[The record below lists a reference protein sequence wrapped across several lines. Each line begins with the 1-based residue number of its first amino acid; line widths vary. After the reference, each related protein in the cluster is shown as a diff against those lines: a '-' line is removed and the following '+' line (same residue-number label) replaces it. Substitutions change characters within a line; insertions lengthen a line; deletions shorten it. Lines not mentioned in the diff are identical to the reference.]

1 MDASMRG
8 VYELFHGTD
17 GQLSEDALARRNRV
31 GKSYEESTRLGEAA
45 LEDGDT
51 AGALIHFR
59 RAVSQAEGDLALTAT
74 AQANLAGVLSFSD
87 DLPGATH
94 AFLQSLQLANSAE
107 PRAGLSDIYRREGR
121 FRDAV
126 AELDAA
132 IALEPTNA
140 FHHFKLAETL
150 AEMGEKRRALA
161 AMRHAIMNKP
171 DNAFYHC
178 FAGNLHLRLK
188 EYSGA
193 LSSFRAAVELSP
205 GDDYYYLRT
214 AVAFW
219 CLGKHPEAVRAIRMA
234 YDLDQDKTMYAGM
247 LYLMHSEMGQLDDAQ
262 TYAAS
267 AKRLD
272 AYDHA
277 SIAKL
282 RQEMGLN
289 DGGSR

>member
-1 MDASMRG
+1 MRG
-8 VYELFHGTD
+8 VYELFHGSD
-17 GQLSEDALARRNRV
+17 GQLSEDAIARRNRV
-31 GKSYEESTRLGEAA
+31 GRDHAESTDLGAA
-45 LEDGDT
+45 SLEDGDVT
-51 AGALIHFR
+51 GALIHFR
-59 RAVSQAEGDLALTAT
+59 RAVEQAAGNPELAAV

-94 AFLQSLQLANSAE
+94 AFLQSLRLANAAE
-107 PRAGLSDIYRREGR
+107 PRAGLSDVYRREGR

-150 AEMGEKRRALA
+150 AEMGEKRRALT
-161 AMRHAIMNKP
+161 AMRHAIMNQP

-178 FAGNLHLRLK
+178 FAGNLQLKLK

-193 LSSFRAAVELSP
+193 LSAFRAAVELSP

-219 CLGKHPEAVRAIRMA
+219 RLGKRTEAIRAIRMA
-234 YDLDQDKTMYAGM
+234 YDLDAEKTMYAGL
-247 LYLMHSEMGQLDDAQ
+247 LYLMHSELGQPEDAQ

-267 AKRLD
+267 AKKLD
-272 AYDHA
+272 AYDHS

-282 RQEMGLN
+282 RQEMGL
-289 DGGSR
+289 DG